1 MRVEVTG
8 IENCAIVNYVHES
21 IYEMRG
27 TTRVMKNLK
36 DMLLGL
42 AIILAVIV
50 FHLFI
55 TNGLWTDLIAV
66 VGLIFVLAGYFGKED

>member
-1 MRVEVTG
+1 
-8 IENCAIVNYVHES
+8 
-21 IYEMRG
+21 
-27 TTRVMKNLK
+27 MKNLK